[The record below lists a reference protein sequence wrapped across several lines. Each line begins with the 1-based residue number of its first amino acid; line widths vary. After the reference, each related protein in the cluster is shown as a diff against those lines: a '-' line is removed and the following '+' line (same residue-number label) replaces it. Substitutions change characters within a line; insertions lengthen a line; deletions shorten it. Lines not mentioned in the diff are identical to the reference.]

1 MTRVRP
7 VHCGIFGGT
16 FDPIHLGHTGAVR
29 QVIGPARLDEVRV
42 IPAAIP
48 PHRNEPHA
56 TAAQRLDMV
65 DIALAGENGFVVD
78 PRELQREGR
87 SYTVDTLAEL
97 QQEMTGARFSLI
109 LGLDA
114 ALGLDRWH
122 RWEDLLGMINVIVM
136 VRPGWALP
144 DPLPPWWRAGE
155 GAPSTESTGT
165 MHVMAISPL
174 DISATRIR
182 ADLRAGKDVRP
193 LLHPGVYDY
202 IRRNRLYTHTD
213 STDQ

>member
-1 MTRVRP
+1 MTSS
-7 VHCGIFGGT
+7 HCGIFGGT
-16 FDPIHLGHTGAVR
+16 FDPIHRGHTGALR
-29 QVIGPARLDEVRV
+29 QIIEPGGLDQVRV

-56 TAAQRLDMV
+56 TPEQRLDMV
-65 DIALAGENGFVVD
+65 NIALRAETAIVAD

-87 SYTVDTLAEL
+87 SYTVDTLREL
-97 QQEMTGARFSLI
+97 QGEMPQTRFSLI

-122 RWEDLLGMINVIVM
+122 RWRDLLGMTNVIVM
-136 VRPGWALP
+136 MRPGWVLP
-144 DPLPPWWRAGE
+144 EPLPPWWRAMK
-155 GAPSTESTGT
+155 GAPAPGSAGK
-165 MHVMAISPL
+165 MHLMAITPL

-182 ADLRAGKDVRP
+182 TDLRAGRDVRP

-202 IRRNRLYTHTD
+202 IRRNDLYIPPDHTNL
-213 STDQ
+213 